1 KSEPFGARHIGNM
14 NFSIGG
20 LCRARTS
27 KNIGS
32 CIGRVVQHPQHIMV
46 LDLSPHNFSLMRP
59 APHPPRKKQMLLV
72 KVANRRKS
80 RSGVF
85 KAVKDLP
92 NGGLHAAPLG
102 SRTTVSL
109 SV

>member
-1 KSEPFGARHIGNM
+1 M

-27 KNIGS
+27 KNRGS

-59 APHPPRKKQMLLV
+59 APHPPRKEQMLLV
-72 KVANRRKS
+72 KVANGRAS
-80 RSGVF
+80 RSGVLVPRDGF
-85 KAVKDLP
+85 
-92 NGGLHAAPLG
+92 G
-102 SRTTVSL
+102 SACSL
-109 SV
+109 VGAKVRLVLK